1 MRNTLTNYIGITYQ
15 IIFGSVAIPMVMA
28 WTIPFETLLDWCP
41 LGAMN
46 LSSFKGSQN
55 HIENLLSASR
65 HSKEEEGRAPVSAL
79 LLGWDW
85 GWLPLPTL
93 FKAVEGDVKGLGPAF
108 QRSGAWCNLVE
119 PAAASWPW
127 DAHPPHQTTPPK
139 TPPNT
144 PRRQVPLLFKTSLK
158 WKIKLFRNQ
167 WYSTVVH

>member
-46 LSSFKGSQN
+46 LLSFKGSQN

-65 HSKEEEGRAPVSAL
+65 HSKEEEGRAHVSAL

-85 GWLPLPTL
+85 GWLPLSTL
-93 FKAVEGDVKGLGPAF
+93 FKAVEGDVKGLGLHSKGLVSDATWWSQLQPADL
-108 QRSGAWCNLVE
+108 S
-119 PAAASWPW
+119 ST
-127 DAHPPHQTTPPK
+127 HIPHQTPHHTKKIWRNTRERRGQVNSDLK
-139 TPPNT
+139 TT
-144 PRRQVPLLFKTSLK
+144 
-158 WKIKLFRNQ
+158 I
-167 WYSTVVH
+167 